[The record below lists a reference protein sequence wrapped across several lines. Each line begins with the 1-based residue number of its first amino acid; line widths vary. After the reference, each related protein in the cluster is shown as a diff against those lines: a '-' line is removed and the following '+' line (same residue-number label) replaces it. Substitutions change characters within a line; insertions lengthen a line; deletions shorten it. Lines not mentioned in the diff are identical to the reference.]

1 MCETSKIEK
10 EVMLKIII
18 WYLFFGV
25 VFNFLV
31 DISTDYAKSKGVKV
45 PPETNWNWSTR
56 IMSGIIWPIGLI
68 FYLKGYINERY
79 NNKK

>member
-1 MCETSKIEK
+1 
-10 EVMLKIII
+10 MLKIII

-56 IMSGIIWPIGLI
+56 IMSAFIWPIGLI

-79 NNKK
+79 KTKK